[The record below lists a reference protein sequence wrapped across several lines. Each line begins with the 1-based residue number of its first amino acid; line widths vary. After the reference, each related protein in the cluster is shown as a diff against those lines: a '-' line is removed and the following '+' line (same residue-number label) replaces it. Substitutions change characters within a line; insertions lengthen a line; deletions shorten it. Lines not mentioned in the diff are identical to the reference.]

1 MANKRFLEQMMKK
14 TTTKVAKDTTIED
27 DITEDENEEF
37 LGIELNSSVNVN
49 SNNIN
54 KSSNESEIEEL
65 SVKKEEYS
73 SDSLDN
79 DGDDG
84 EDVDNSN
91 SSTNNHH
98 ESIFDSRV
106 NLEVEEINVP
116 SNNMDIDNNRVSK
129 NETSDSKVQDE
140 KAEDSIEQ
148 PAKPRRRK
156 PGPKPKLP
164 EIPSPEEPSAK
175 SHKETNRS
183 ETKIGNANSKKDEK
197 FDIDK
202 NNKINNSSFSSING
216 ADDNCEI
223 SKEIL
228 NFVCNKTIE
237 NLLDNYESEIY
248 TKTFVN
254 KLFKQYIDGEIDS
267 SNPLFKELITEC
279 IKNNVVDDYLGDDLT
294 IKVLTYIQ
302 RS

>member
-37 LGIELNSSVNVN
+37 LGIELNSGVNVD

-73 SDSLDN
+73 SGSLDN
-79 DGDDG
+79 DDGDT
-84 EDVDNSN
+84 DNN
-91 SSTNNHH
+91 SSNNNHHH
-98 ESIFDSRV
+98 ESIFDSHV

-116 SNNMDIDNNRVSK
+116 SNNMDIDDSRVSK

-164 EIPSPEEPSAK
+164 EIPSPEESSVK
-175 SHKETNRS
+175 SNKETNKS
-183 ETKIGNANSKKDEK
+183 ETKTGNVNSKKDEK
-197 FDIDK
+197 SDIDK
-202 NNKINNSSFSSING
+202 NNKIGNSSFSSINS

>member
-37 LGIELNSSVNVN
+37 LGIELNSGVNVD

-73 SDSLDN
+73 SGSLDN
-79 DGDDG
+79 DDGDD
-84 EDVDNSN
+84 NN
-91 SSTNNHH
+91 SSNNNHH
-98 ESIFDSRV
+98 ESIFDSHV

-116 SNNMDIDNNRVSK
+116 SNNMDIDDSRVSK
-129 NETSDSKVQDE
+129 NEISDSKVQDE

-164 EIPSPEEPSAK
+164 EIPSPEEPSVK
-175 SHKETNRS
+175 SNKETNKS
-183 ETKIGNANSKKDEK
+183 ETKTGNANSKKDEK
-197 FDIDK
+197 SDIDK
-202 NNKINNSSFSSING
+202 NNKIGNSSFSSINS